1 MNFKIIDNLAVFINN
16 IVPEKYLSKLQEFL
30 LSGAIFTDA
39 SKVLAILI
47 IFLLAS
53 EFVLALTITMLNFP
67 ISVLI
72 LPLFVFPGLF
82 TYIIVQQERRAQEIE
97 KTAPDFLRQLSSM
110 LQVGLSF
117 ENAMEDMSQY
127 GEGPLYD
134 EMRRTI
140 IEIRMG
146 RNFDE
151 SWRAMSKRLKSREL
165 ERIFAIILDGRKSGS
180 SISKVLADVSDDLRD
195 LMALKRE
202 RKSAVMMSVMFL
214 LISAI
219 IATPFAIGMVSV
231 YSGFMQNYGMES
243 EIILSAPFAGE
254 IYMIIHSIL
263 VGFIISIIMYGEIKK
278 GIKFSLPL
286 AVASFGIFYF
296 ISTFGGS
303 LLTGGF

>member
-1 MNFKIIDNLAVFINN
+1 MKFKIINDLALIVDN
-16 IVPEKYLSKLQEFL
+16 IVPNKYLSKLQEFL

-39 SKVLAILI
+39 SQVLSLIIIFILLCEIILGVSVTYMSLPASILI
-47 IFLLAS
+47 I
-53 EFVLALTITMLNFP
+53 
-67 ISVLI
+67 
-72 LPLFVFPGLF
+72 PLFIIPGLF
-82 TYIIVQQERRAQEIE
+82 TYIVIQQEKRAQEIE
-97 KTAPDFLRQLSSM
+97 RTAPDFLRQLSSM

-151 SWRAMSKRLKSREL
+151 AWRSMSKRLKSREL
-165 ERIFAIILDGRKSGS
+165 ERIFGIILDGRKSGS
-180 SISKVLADVSDDLRD
+180 SISKVLSDVSDDLRE

-202 RKSAVMMSVMFL
+202 RKSSVMMSVMFL
-214 LISAI
+214 LISAV
-219 IATPFAIGMVSV
+219 IATPFSIGMVSV
-231 YSGFMQNYGMES
+231 YAGFMKEYGMTS
-243 EIILSAPFAGE
+243 DIIFTAPVAGE
-254 IYMIIHSIL
+254 LYMIIHSLL
-263 VGFIISIIMYGEIKK
+263 VAFIISIIMYGDVKK

-303 LLTGGF
+303 LLMG